1 MTARAEPGATVEVEG
16 VGAGEVPT
24 DESNLV
30 VRSIAYTFAA
40 YGIDLPGLDLVAR
53 NSIPHGRGMGSSG
66 AAIVSGI
73 MAAKGLL
80 EGIVEIDSQALLALA
95 TALEGHPDN
104 VAPALFGGL
113 TIAWMTPEGPRH
125 KKLIVHRGV
134 SPLVAVPV
142 ESIMSTA
149 LARSLQPESVPHE
162 DAVFNVS
169 RSALLIAAL
178 IQSPEL
184 LLAAT
189 EDKLHQSYRASAMP
203 ETDALIRVLRDAR
216 SRGRRLG
223 CRAVDPRAR
232 QRPVAAPRRR
242 RADRE
247 ALHHAVEL
255 PAAGRRLP
263 GCYSDTALDG
273 SRGLS
278 APAFRSSPHL
288 SSARKTCTLTIVS
301 AALDSVCGLKGTS
314 PRDRSP
320 HRAEPSA
327 APRAPGPRGRTR
339 HRRRGQAS
347 KRRTRGHPRRE
358 RERRRQPSSQAPIDT
373 IAPEAV
379 RRHRAGPE
387 PGETP
392 TVEAPTRRLRPAVAR
407 AA

>member
-1 MTARAEPGATVEVEG
+1 MSPIPVGRSVLVKVPATTANLGPGFDTLGLALSVYDELIVTTRTKPGATVVVEG
-16 VGAGEVPT
+16 VGAGDVPT

-40 YGIDLPGLDLVAR
+40 YGIELPGLDLVAR
-53 NSIPHGRGMGSSG
+53 NNIPHGRGMGSSG

-80 EGIVEIDSQALLALA
+80 EGIVELDSQALLSLA

-142 ESIMSTA
+142 ESIMSTK
-149 LARSLQPESVPHE
+149 LARSLQPETVPHE

-203 ETDALIRVLRDAR
+203 ETDALIRMLREHDLAAVVSGAGPSILVLGSDPTQ
-216 SRGRRLG
+216 RLVAAALIAEHSTTPWN
-223 CRAVDPRAR
+223 CMLLAVDF
-232 QRPVAAPRRR
+232 
-242 RADRE
+242 
-247 ALHHAVEL
+247 
-255 PAAGRRLP
+255 
-263 GCYSDTALDG
+263 
-273 SRGLS
+273 RG
-278 APAFRSSPHL
+278 ATVVPH
-288 SSARKTCTLTIVS
+288 ST
-301 AALDSVCGLKGTS
+301 
-314 PRDRSP
+314 
-320 HRAEPSA
+320 
-327 APRAPGPRGRTR
+327 
-339 HRRRGQAS
+339 
-347 KRRTRGHPRRE
+347 
-358 RERRRQPSSQAPIDT
+358 
-373 IAPEAV
+373 EAV
-379 RRHRAGPE
+379 A
-387 PGETP
+387 
-392 TVEAPTRRLRPAVAR
+392 
-407 AA
+407 